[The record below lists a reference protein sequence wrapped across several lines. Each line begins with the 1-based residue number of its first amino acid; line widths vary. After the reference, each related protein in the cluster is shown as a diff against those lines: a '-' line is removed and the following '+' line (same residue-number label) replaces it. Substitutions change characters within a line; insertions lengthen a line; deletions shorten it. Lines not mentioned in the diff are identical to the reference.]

1 MNTPKLVVAEALAEV
16 EEEEEVEEV
25 EEVEVVVTLLLGP
38 VTTVSCS

>member
-25 EEVEVVVTLLLGP
+25 EVVVTLLLGP

>member
-16 EEEEEVEEV
+16 EEEEEVEE
-25 EEVEVVVTLLLGP
+25 EVEVTLLLGP

>member
-1 MNTPKLVVAEALAEV
+1 MNTPKLVVAEALAEG
-16 EEEEEVEEV
+16 EEEEEV